1 MQAYNIYVKRKEKEM
16 LELIDTLN
24 SRNSNNNLLDY
35 KLKNLEHTV
44 GKLGRESM
52 EFEKLKE
59 GLRAQIK
66 NWKQKFEVEKTEKDF
81 FHKQALEAKR
91 KNKLLKIAVGRLQNE
106 YDRLKDKYNISESE
120 LQFVT

>member
-1 MQAYNIYVKRKEKEM
+1 MQAYNIYVKRKEKEL

-24 SRNSNNNLLDY
+24 SRNSNNNLLEY

-44 GKLGRESM
+44 GKLRNESM

-59 GLRAQIK
+59 GLRGQIK
-66 NWKQKFEVEKTEKDF
+66 NWKQKFEQEKSEKDF

-106 YDRLKDKYNISESE
+106 YDKLKDKYNISE
-120 LQFVT
+120 